1 MKCIIM
7 SHRYSQ
13 LFLSKKNNLPKIV
26 LINFVVYQALINQHS
41 AHAVGNSPIV
51 NQGASPSTN
60 ISGATPVKKSPPPA
74 TILDKDTGQAPEN
87 NDMLLG
93 NILGLRSLMAQYGL
107 TLTLVDVNEVWGN
120 PYGGIKQGAAYTG
133 LTTVTLNWDP
143 EKVTGIKNGLFNISA
158 LQLRGRAFTAENI
171 GAYNSTSG
179 WEGDRSTRLWELWY
193 QQGFFDN
200 KMTIRIGKLSLD
212 QEFNISDY
220 ATLFINSSFGWPM
233 IPSVNTYS
241 GGIDYPVASPA
252 IRFSFQPND
261 HWTDLFAVADSNPN
275 NVSFCNPSGPFTC
288 DPYSKHQSGTHF
300 NFTTGVFITNEIQY
314 HLNPGNEDDE
324 KYTAYPGT
332 YRLGAFFDS
341 SKFPDQRYNRD
352 GDPLGN
358 PDNPQTMLNHRHTWS
373 VYGIMDQMI
382 WRNPG
387 NKKESLG
394 IFGRIQV
401 SPTDRS
407 PINYAGDAGIVYKG
421 LLNREHDSLG
431 FGWGFAHTGNRARH
445 YDRDY
450 RNFADPYWCVRKT
463 EHHIELAWQIQA
475 TSWLELKPD
484 FQYVFR
490 SGGGLNL
497 EENSKKKIPN
507 AAIFGLRSTVNF

>member
-1 MKCIIM
+1 MPYFFHHIFYKKIN
-7 SHRYSQ
+7 
-13 LFLSKKNNLPKIV
+13 LSK
-26 LINFVVYQALINQHS
+26 LIFFYLIPYQILTIFNHS
-41 AHAVGNSPIV
+41 SYAASSSPIV
-51 NQGASPSTN
+51 TQGASPSTN
-60 ISGATPVKKSPPPA
+60 MSGATPVKKSPPPA
-74 TILDKDTGQAPEN
+74 TVLDKNTGEHPEN

-93 NILGLRSLMAQYGL
+93 SIGGLRPLMAQYGL
-107 TLTLVDVNEVWGN
+107 TFTAVDVNEVWGN

-133 LTTVTLNWDP
+133 LTTLTLNWDP
-143 EKVTGIKNGLFNISA
+143 EKVIGIKNGLFNISA

-200 KMTIRIGKLSLD
+200 KLTIRIGKLSLD

-233 IPSVNTYS
+233 ISSVNTYS
-241 GGIDYPVASPA
+241 GGIDYPVAAPA
-252 IRFSFQPND
+252 IRFNFQPND
-261 HWTDLFAVADSNPN
+261 YWSDLFAIADNNPN
-275 NVSFCNPSGPFTC
+275 DVSFCNPSGPFTC

-300 NFTTGVFITNEIQY
+300 NFNTGIFITNEIQY
-314 HLNPGNEDDE
+314 HLNPGDE
-324 KYTAYPGT
+324 NDVKYTSYPGT
-332 YRLGAFFDS
+332 YRLGAYFDS
-341 SKFPDQRYNRD
+341 SKFPDQRYNKN

-373 VYGIMDQMI
+373 IYGIMDQMI
-382 WRNPG
+382 WRNSN

-401 SPTDRS
+401 SPNDRS
-407 PINYAGDAGIVYKG
+407 PINLAGDAGIVYKG
-421 LLNREHDSLG
+421 VLNREHDSLG
-431 FGWGFAHTGNRARH
+431 FGWGFARTGNRARN

-450 RNFADPYWCVRKT
+450 RHYVDSNWYIRKN

-475 TSWLELKPD
+475 TPWLELKPD

-490 SGGGLNL
+490 PGGGLNL
-497 EENSKKKIPN
+497 EDSKKRIGN